1 MNDAMSDYL
10 WAAILG
16 MAAVTYPVRASFLVF
31 GHGLRFPPAVVR
43 ALGHVPVAVLTAI
56 VVPEAIAPAGQL
68 ALTPANPYL
77 VGTLVAGLI
86 AWKTGKTLLAVVVS
100 FAVFGLLRYALG

>member
-1 MNDAMSDYL
+1 MSDTL

-16 MAAVTYPVRASFLVF
+16 MFAVTFLVRASFLVF
-31 GHGLRFPPAVVR
+31 GQRLSFPPALVQ

-56 VVPEAIAPAGQL
+56 VVPEALAPGGQL
-68 ALTPANPYL
+68 NLSLSNPYL

-86 AWKTGKTLLAVVVS
+86 AWKSGRTLTAVLLS
-100 FAVFGLLRYALG
+100 FVVFGLLRWLV